1 VRRKA
6 AFDQLSDNFTQERA
20 KVLALE
26 KKIEVSRSSI
36 FYGYGTNFKRH

>member
-1 VRRKA
+1 
-6 AFDQLSDNFTQERA
+6 
-20 KVLALE
+20 VLALE